1 MTNPRSTASI
11 GGHPLHPMVIPFP
24 IVCFIGTFVCDL
36 VMLHSTDPFWMRVSL
51 YLLGAGLIMAAV
63 AAVLGLIDVFGDV
76 QIRNLSDAW
85 WHAGAN
91 ILAVL
96 LELYN
101 FYIRYSPTGSE
112 KTTGLVISALVV
124 CILLFSGWKGWGMVY
139 KHHVAVSDVAERPN

>member
-1 MTNPRSTASI
+1 MPNPRSTASI
-11 GGHPLHPMVIPFP
+11 GGHPLHPMIIPFP
-24 IVCFIGTFVCDL
+24 IVCFVGTFVCDL
-36 VMLHSTDPFWMRVSL
+36 IMLQSSDPFWMRASL
-51 YLLGAGLIMAAV
+51 YLLGTGLIMAAV

-96 LELYN
+96 IELYN
-101 FYIRYSPTGSE
+101 FYVRYSAPDPKSNAP
-112 KTTGLVISALVV
+112 LIMSLIVV

-139 KHHVAVSDVAERPN
+139 KHHVAVADVADPPR